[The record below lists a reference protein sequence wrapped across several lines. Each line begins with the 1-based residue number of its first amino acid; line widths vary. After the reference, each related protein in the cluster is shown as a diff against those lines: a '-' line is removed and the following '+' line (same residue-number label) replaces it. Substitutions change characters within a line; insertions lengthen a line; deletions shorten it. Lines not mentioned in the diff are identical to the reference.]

1 MAAKF
6 KLEVVTPDGVAYCDD
21 VDMVT
26 IPGSQGEMGV
36 YPNHV
41 PLMTQIVAG
50 ELIARKDNHD
60 TLLVVGD
67 GFAEITGDHV
77 SILTDMAINAETVDD
92 AKIEEARLRAEA
104 RLREKLSAEQIA
116 AANAALTNALA
127 ILRTRKRR

>member
-50 ELIARKDNHD
+50 ALIARKDSHD